1 MTPVNQETMG
11 MHQELMTMAEL
22 LQTIGVIDLPPDPER
37 TAATTELL
45 LEAHLQDLEI
55 LRFSCAVEP
64 AAPKVH
70 MYSLGPE
77 DHAEAAF
84 ALESPADHRTKM
96 MLARALLRHE
106 RLLPEESLQ
115 TAWSL
120 SLTVL
125 TDRSRDLFPADPEAP
140 APKRRRQRVRGK
152 ARRRLSDLQ

>member
-1 MTPVNQETMG
+1 
-11 MHQELMTMAEL
+11 MAEL
-22 LQTIGVIDLPPDPER
+22 MQTMEFGRLPADPER

-55 LRFSCAVEP
+55 LRFSCVVEL

-70 MYSLGPE
+70 VYSLGPE
-77 DHAEAAF
+77 VHAEAAF

-125 TDRSRDLFPADPEAP
+125 TAQSRDLFPADPEAP
-140 APKRRRQRVRGK
+140 APKRRRQRGRAVPPG
-152 ARRRLSDLQ
+152 